1 MCVFFPKEAENIA
14 VDEIIQWEEKGAYKG
29 NLRNSNVSGS
39 GRRDKETDKGMT
51 RENGEEPRR
60 LADMEAQGRE
70 RFKKKECSVVSN
82 AIEKLKKKK
91 STEK

>member
-1 MCVFFPKEAENIA
+1 
-14 VDEIIQWEEKGAYKG
+14 
-29 NLRNSNVSGS
+29 
-39 GRRDKETDKGMT
+39 MT

-91 STEK
+91 KYREVAIRFSKQRSVITW